1 MADAY
6 LEIIKARQEKL
17 AEIRKR
23 GIDPYPVSCRRTHT
37 ILETRHLYEKK
48 VESNQKLILAGRLR
62 AFRRQGGLIFA
73 DLQDATGR
81 IQLLFKKD
89 FLKASDFEN
98 LELLDIGD
106 FLEAEGSLMTTK
118 KGELT
123 LLVKNWRLLCKSLL
137 PLPEKWHGLKDI
149 EQRYRERELDLLM
162 NKEVFTLFVHRTEI
176 IQNLRTFLI
185 DNRFLEVQTPILQS
199 IPGGTNAR
207 PFVTHYNAYNTDV
220 YLRIAPELYLK
231 RLLVG
236 GFERVFEFASCF
248 RNEGVDAVHNP
259 EFINLE
265 FYVAYW
271 DEEKLMDFTEDLLI
285 SVTEKSLGKPR
296 IFRGNKEIKLKKP
309 FLRKEFLEVANG
321 KESDQALKEA
331 IRKIEEPTFILHHP
345 TKMIPLAKRSVNPD
359 YVRSF
364 QLVIGGIELVKAFSE
379 LNDPQDQRRRFLEQE
394 KLRAA
399 GDEEAQRLD
408 ETFLRA
414 LNYGMPPAAGFGM
427 GIERLL
433 ILLLNKNSIRE
444 VLLFPYM
451 RPKED
456 AGYQV
461 YS

>member
-1 MADAY
+1 
-6 LEIIKARQEKL
+6 
-17 AEIRKR
+17 
-23 GIDPYPVSCRRTHT
+23 
-37 ILETRHLYEKK
+37 
-48 VESNQKLILAGRLR
+48 
-62 AFRRQGGLIFA
+62 
-73 DLQDATGR
+73 
-81 IQLLFKKD
+81 
-89 FLKASDFEN
+89 
-98 LELLDIGD
+98 
-106 FLEAEGSLMTTK
+106 
-118 KGELT
+118 
-123 LLVKNWRLLCKSLL
+123 L

-162 NKEVFTLFVHRTEI
+162 NKEVFALFVRRAEI

-185 DNRFLEVQTPILQS
+185 DNHFLEVQTPILQS

-236 GFERVFEFASCF
+236 GFERVFEFAPCF

-309 FLRKEFLEVANG
+309 FLRKEFLEVTNG

-331 IRKIEEPTFILHHP
+331 IRKIEEPTFILRHP

-379 LNDPQDQRRRFLEQE
+379 LNDPQDQRHRFLEQE

-414 LNYGMPPAAGFGM
+414 LSYGMPPAAGFGM